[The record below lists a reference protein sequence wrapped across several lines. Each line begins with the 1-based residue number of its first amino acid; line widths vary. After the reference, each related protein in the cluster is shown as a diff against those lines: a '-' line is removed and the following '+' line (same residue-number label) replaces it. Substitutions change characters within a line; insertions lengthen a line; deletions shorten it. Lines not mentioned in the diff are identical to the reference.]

1 QDYSHELVCM
11 TAKERIVVPIR
22 AIGAKA
28 ILEFPDHLDFLKR
41 PVKYSTQKTLLVRN
55 TGNLEAHYQLSTQ
68 SPFFVVPATG
78 TLGAGDS
85 MRVTVGFHPL
95 TTGDHFG
102 SLVACCNT
110 GEERIH
116 TKLHGEAVDLNL
128 GLSTSSVEVEKTFIT
143 MSNHTTVFIENRSN
157 ITAHFQWKTF
167 LDEEDENEVKRR
179 QCNSLHV
186 PREVW
191 METFMEEE
199 KIRKMKGFCEDRI
212 GILKSMVEEEVAKVQ
227 QDPMLFSDKV
237 FFIEPLEGEIGP
249 HCSAEIKVTF
259 KPLEALE
266 YQSVAYCNISGRE
279 SRMTL
284 RLKGE
289 GQGPLL
295 EFSCPSLNLG
305 KILVDTLHIYEV

>member
-1 QDYSHELVCM
+1 MKKEASTVGSILPRISPFLDMSETRPKLPPVAPKQSLFRVSPPEMVFQNFVAHEVSEMALSFMNKDKISRMVKVCMESSPYFELACPSDVYHIVPPGASARVRIRFTPDEIKDYSHELVCM

-28 ILEFPDHLDFLKR
+28 ILEFPDHLDFLKC

-85 MRVTVGFHPL
+85 MQVTVGFHAL
-95 TTGDHFG
+95 TNGDHFG

-179 QCNSLHV
+179 
-186 PREVW
+186 
-191 METFMEEE
+191 
-199 KIRKMKGFCEDRI
+199 
-212 GILKSMVEEEVAKVQ
+212 
-227 QDPMLFSDKV
+227 
-237 FFIEPLEGEIGP
+237 
-249 HCSAEIKVTF
+249 
-259 KPLEALE
+259 
-266 YQSVAYCNISGRE
+266 
-279 SRMTL
+279 
-284 RLKGE
+284 
-289 GQGPLL
+289 
-295 EFSCPSLNLG
+295 
-305 KILVDTLHIYEV
+305 LV